1 MTAVASFVDALK
13 QSRSEAD
20 AEAYGALLDLA
31 PDFLNDF
38 ARRDGLAVERYYRE
52 AITRTGDVRA
62 DRKIAPI
69 LGSLLLADNLK
80 RFVDVL
86 D

>member
-1 MTAVASFVDALK
+1 M
-13 QSRSEAD
+13 
-20 AEAYGALLDLA
+20 
-31 PDFLNDF
+31 NDF